1 MSLFTTLYQWTQLTF
16 LPLGNMGLF
25 IVAFLESSFFPL
37 PPDFLLVIMALN
49 APESAL
55 IFALIATIGSVLG
68 GIFGYYIGYVGK
80 EKVVKKFIDDDKINK
95 VHKLFEKYES
105 WAIFIAGFTPI
116 PYKVFTIAGGFFYI
130 DFKKFVI
137 ASFLSRGLRFFI
149 EAILIILYGETI
161 LKFLGSYF
169 NLFSLIAVVLA
180 ILAYIAYK
188 YREKIKW

>member
-1 MSLFTTLYQWTQLTF
+1 
-16 LPLGNMGLF
+16 MGLF